1 MLQSEVFI
9 TQLTTCGKQIKFTP
23 ERIQQ
28 IKNLIE
34 RGKSQGEIAELI
46 GVTVSS
52 LQVTCSKLGIS
63 LRQPI
68 FRTRAGLLER
78 NGPYSTNR
86 TVSNRDSSAPIGP
99 VKELPKQNSETG
111 RVEEAQAPSP
121 AQERTH
127 EIELAKLSLRMQYRG
142 SERITE
148 LPLTQ
153 DMIRQ
158 LAFEAQFRGMCIGR
172 LVGEIIVGIA
182 KQDLFQEMLEQLSSE
197 S

>member
-1 MLQSEVFI
+1 MLQSETFI

-34 RGKSQGEIAELI
+34 RGKSREEIAELI

-68 FRTRAGLLER
+68 FGTRAGLLER
-78 NGPYSTNR
+78 SRPYSTN
-86 TVSNRDSSAPIGP
+86 SAPIGP
-99 VKELPKQNSETG
+99 IKEIPKQNSETG

-158 LAFEAQFRGMCIGR
+158 LAFEAQFRGMCIGK
-172 LVGEIIVGIA
+172 LVGELIVGIA

>member
-1 MLQSEVFI
+1 MLRSEAFI

-28 IKNLIE
+28 IKNLTE

-68 FRTRAGLLER
+68 FGTRAGLLKR
-78 NGPYSTNR
+78 SGPYSTN
-86 TVSNRDSSAPIGP
+86 SAPIGP
-99 VKELPKQNSETG
+99 IS
-111 RVEEAQAPSP
+111 RVEKAQAPSP

-127 EIELAKLSLRMQYRG
+127 EIELAKLSLRIQFRG

-158 LAFEAQFRGMCIGR
+158 LAFEAQFRGMCIGK

>member
-1 MLQSEVFI
+1 MLQTETFI

-34 RGKSQGEIAELI
+34 RGKSREEIAELI

-52 LQVTCSKLGIS
+52 LQVICSRLGIG

-68 FRTRAGLLER
+68 FGTRAGMLER
-78 NGPYSTNR
+78 NEPHSTNR
-86 TVSNRDSSAPIGP
+86 TVSNHDGRALIGP
-99 VKELPKQNSETG
+99 IKELPKQNSESA
-111 RVEEAQAPSP
+111 RVEEAQTPSP

-127 EIELAKLSLRMQYRG
+127 GIDSANLSLRVQYRG
-142 SERITE
+142 TERITE

-158 LAFEAQFRGMCIGR
+158 LAFEAQFRGMCMGE
-172 LVGEIIVGIA
+172 LVGELITGIA
-182 KQDLFQEMLEQLSSE
+182 KQDLFQDVLEQGSSKT
-197 S
+197 

>member
-1 MLQSEVFI
+1 MLQSETFI
-9 TQLTTCGKQIKFTP
+9 TQLTTCGKQIKLTP

-34 RGKSQGEIAELI
+34 RGKSREEIAELI
-46 GVTVSS
+46 GMTVSS

-86 TVSNRDSSAPIGP
+86 TVSNHDSSAPIGP

-111 RVEEAQAPSP
+111 RVEEAPSP

-127 EIELAKLSLRMQYRG
+127 EIELAKLSLRIQFRG

-158 LAFEAQFRGMCIGR
+158 LAFEAQFRGVCIGK
-172 LVGEIIVGIA
+172 LVGELIIGIA
-182 KQDLFQEMLEQLSSE
+182 KQDLFQEMLEQGSSE
-197 S
+197 T